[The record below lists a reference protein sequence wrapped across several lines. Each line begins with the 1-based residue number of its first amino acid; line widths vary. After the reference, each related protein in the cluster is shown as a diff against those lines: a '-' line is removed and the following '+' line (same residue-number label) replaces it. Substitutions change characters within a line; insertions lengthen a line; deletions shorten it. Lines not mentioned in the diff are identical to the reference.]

1 MGVVQR
7 RAVGV
12 VVLGLAVAAGSY
24 LLRREASQR
33 DARAQSAANEAHL
46 VRCPAGV
53 VWAELRLQGPQGTLT
68 LRRAASDAN
77 ANASADAPAH
87 ELEDGDWQLWSTEAG
102 PPVPADASTVRATL
116 QATCELAQLGNA
128 LALPADAN
136 LADFGLNPPRHT
148 LQLRDA
154 NDVVQVLEAGNK
166 SPFDGSLYVRRGPQ
180 DAVRRVD
187 GAFTFQLERDAF
199 ALRDKRM
206 LHLEPRAL
214 QSVRLEPGAHRDAG
228 ANIAPF
234 TLTRTPEGLQLAA
247 YGREELAD
255 PAAAQGLLAALAQLR
270 AQRFVADAPDAAA
283 RARFGLSQPHLVVH
297 VGGPAGALMPVRFGR
312 LTLGGEVHHFV
323 QAGAETSPIAELPS
337 AWLVEKLE
345 RGADELRDMRV
356 LALEPDAVE
365 SFTITDGHG
374 AAARTLR
381 FARHGDPDVPMGRQ
395 DFVAEVRG
403 RGPQAAAD
411 ANAPPASGAQ
421 PVHHLDAQ
429 RVATTLNRLCA
440 LRADRFDDA
449 PADPAKRRSAGVEP
463 PALQL
468 CFEGANGRPLAT
480 LALGPEHNNHRAAL
494 GPRRPEL
501 AHVFAAAL
509 LGVDADPTSWQAA
522 PEVLLPPATP

>member
-33 DARAQSAANEAHL
+33 DARLQSAANEAHL
-46 VRCPAGV
+46 VRCPAGG
-53 VWAELRLQGPQGTLT
+53 VWNELRLQGPQGTLT
-68 LRRAASDAN
+68 LRRAAID
-77 ANASADAPAH
+77 ASADAPAQ

-102 PPVPADASTVRATL
+102 PPVAADASTVRATL
-116 QATCELAQLGNA
+116 QAICELAQLGNA
-128 LALPADAN
+128 LVLPADAN
-136 LADFGLNPPRHT
+136 LADFGLNPPRYT

-154 NDVVQVLEAGNK
+154 NDVVQFLEAGNK

-199 ALRDKRM
+199 ALRDKR
-206 LHLEPRAL
+206 LLRLEPRAL
-214 QSVRLEPGAHRDAG
+214 QSVRLEPGAHRDSG
-228 ANIAPF
+228 AKIAPF
-234 TLTRTPEGLQLAA
+234 TLTRTPEGPQLAA
-247 YGREELAD
+247 HGREELAD

-270 AQRFVADAPDAAA
+270 AQRFVADAPDTAA
-283 RARFGLSQPHLVVH
+283 RARFGLNQPHLVVH
-297 VGGPAGALMPVRFGR
+297 VGGPAGVLPVRFGR

-356 LALEPDAVE
+356 LALEPDAVK

-374 AAARTLR
+374 AAARVLR

-395 DFVAEVRG
+395 AFVAEVRRG
-403 RGPQAAAD
+403 GPQAAAD
-411 ANAPPASGAQ
+411 ANAPPAPGAQ
-421 PVHHLDAQ
+421 PVDHLDAQ

-440 LRADRFDDA
+440 MRADRFDDA
-449 PADPAKRRSAGVEP
+449 PADAAKRRSAGVEP

-468 CFEGANGRPLAT
+468 IFEGADGRPLAT
-480 LALGPEHNNHRAAL
+480 LALGPEHDNHRAAL

-509 LGVDADPTSWQAA
+509 LGVDADPASWQAA
-522 PEVLLPPATP
+522 PEDLPPPATP

>member
-12 VVLGLAVAAGSY
+12 VVLGLAVATGVY
-24 LLRREASQR
+24 LLRREANQR
-33 DARAQSAANEAHL
+33 DARAQLAVNEAHL
-46 VRCPAGV
+46 VRCPVGV
-53 VWAELRLQGPQGTLT
+53 VWTELRLRGPQGTLT
-68 LRRAASDAN
+68 LRRVAPDP
-77 ANASADAPAH
+77 NASADTTAH
-87 ELEDGDWQLWSTEAG
+87 ELGDGAWQLWPAEDAT
-102 PPVPADASTVRATL
+102 PVPADASTVRATL

-154 NDVVQVLEAGNK
+154 NDAAQTLEAGNK
-166 SPFDGSLYVRRGPQ
+166 SPFDGSLYVRRGAQ

-187 GAFTFQLERDAF
+187 GAFAFQLERDAF
-199 ALRDKRM
+199 ALRDKR
-206 LHLEPRAL
+206 LLRLEPRAL
-214 QSVRLEPGAHRDAG
+214 QSVRLEPGAHQDAG
-228 ANIAPF
+228 TKIAPF
-234 TLTRTPEGLQLAA
+234 TLTRTPEGQLLAA
-247 YGREELAD
+247 RGRQELAD
-255 PAAAQGLLAALAQLR
+255 PAAAQGLLAAVAQLQ

-283 RARFGLSQPHLVVH
+283 RARFGLTRPHLLVH
-297 VGGPAGALMPVRFGR
+297 VGGPAGVSVPVRFGR

-337 AWLVEKLE
+337 AWVVEKLE

-356 LALEPDAVE
+356 LALEPDAVG
-365 SFTITDGHG
+365 SFTVTDGHG

-395 DFVAEVRG
+395 AFVAEVRPG
-403 RGPQAAAD
+403 VAQAGAN
-411 ANAPPASGAQ
+411 ANAPAAPGAQ
-421 PVHHLDAQ
+421 PVHNLDVQ

-449 PADPAKRRSAGVEP
+449 PADAARRRSAGVEP
-463 PALQL
+463 PAVQL
-468 CFEGANGRPLAT
+468 VFEGADGETLAT
-480 LALGPEHNNHRAAL
+480 LALGPEHDNHRAAF

-509 LGVDADPTSWQAA
+509 SGVDADPASWQAA
-522 PEVLLPPATP
+522 PEVVRPPATP